1 MKGTKKLK
9 SFFIDEK
16 VPRNQRK
23 SIPLL
28 TTRNDDIIWVYE
40 KRIGEYYK
48 ITDKSTNILLVEGV
62 VNQKDFEKSL
72 MT

>member
-28 TTRNDDIIWVYE
+28 TSVNDDIIWVYE
-40 KRIGEYYK
+40 KRIGEHYRV
-48 ITDKSTNILLVEGV
+48 TDKSTRVMVVEGTI
-62 VNQKDFEKSL
+62 S
-72 MT
+72 

>member
-1 MKGTKKLK
+1 MEGTKKLK

-28 TTRNDDIIWVYE
+28 TSINDDIIWVYE
-40 KRIGEYYK
+40 KRIGERYRV
-48 ITDKSTNILLVEGV
+48 TDKSTRIMVIEG
-62 VNQKDFEKSL
+62 
-72 MT
+72 TTA